1 MFLILFSRIDPPTC
15 EIFLTLSNNVFIIR
29 NSFII
34 NDLGAGASRR
44 AVTR

>member
-1 MFLILFSRIDPPTC
+1 M
-15 EIFLTLSNNVFIIR
+15 R

-44 AVTR
+44 AVTRSVSMTYNC

>member
-1 MFLILFSRIDPPTC
+1 MKTFELVKFS
-15 EIFLTLSNNVFIIR
+15 LTLSNNVFIMR